1 MKSGNKL
8 MTSAMSAPDR
18 KYEAQEALRTLK
30 RADEIQRD
38 RGLMKVVKCC
48 ARDEMKA
55 LAKVT
60 GGKKK

>member
-1 MKSGNKL
+1 MKPNKL
-8 MTSAMSAPDR
+8 TAAVAPPVDR
-18 KYEAQEALRTLK
+18 KYEAQEALRILK

-38 RGLMKVVKCC
+38 RPLMKAVKCC

-60 GGKKK
+60 AGKKK